1 MGNIFSVFNNKKI
14 KNKNKNKNDN
24 DNDNK
29 NNNDNDNE
37 DLEEDEDKT
46 NYYFK
51 HIEVPSYSETEN
63 SEIENLEYY
72 KPLALYPKK
81 PYLANEFILR

>member
-1 MGNIFSVFNNKKI
+1 MIMI
-14 KNKNKNKNDN
+14 MI
-24 DNDNK
+24 
-29 NNNDNDNE
+29 
-37 DLEEDEDKT
+37 
-46 NYYFK
+46 K

-72 KPLALYPKK
+72 KPKALYPKK